1 MSDNL
6 ENEKQ
11 KVLIVDRDRF
21 ANLISRMLVSNYD
34 PDTAND
40 GLDAVKKLRD
50 ILPNVIV
57 VDVDIPGNG
66 LKLAELVGVSPS
78 YRKVPIIL
86 TSMTPSPDNIIHAQN
101 VGASSY
107 LAKPFGPNDL
117 QSRIRSAIEGG
128 PPAPLATSSETGED
142 DVDAF
147 TTRVKSIDGLPA
159 FPATHAKILEL
170 AKSDDATADDL
181 AEQIQLDPGLLANIF
196 KLANSSA
203 YGFNRPVK
211 DLSLAVTLLGMEEIA
226 NMVMVAQVFDN
237 LGEYEDGAGLDL
249 QAFWKHSVGTAFIAR
264 AIAQKLQTE
273 TEHAFLGGMLH
284 DLGKLV
290 LDRYFADYY
299 GEVVQ
304 IANDQSCPIAEI
316 EQDILG
322 LTHSEIGGLLAS
334 QWQFPRNHLNTIL
347 YHHTPEQT
355 KRDQRLVCL
364 IHIADVLCRQF
375 EFGSGGDNSTPQ
387 FSEHA
392 LKRFALNDDSIQKL
406 TDAAETELENASAFL
421 ATLVS

>member
-1 MSDNL
+1 MSDNP

-21 ANLISRMLVSNYD
+21 ADIISRMLVSNFD

-50 ILPNVIV
+50 LLPNVIV
-57 VDVDIPGNG
+57 VDVDVPGNG

-78 YRKVPIIL
+78 YREVPVIL
-86 TSMTPSPDNIIHAQN
+86 TSTNPSPDNIIQAQN

-128 PPAPLATSSETGED
+128 PPAPLSSGVENDEDPAET
-142 DVDAF
+142 F
-147 TTRVKSIDGLPA
+147 TTRVKTIDGLPA

-170 AKSDDATADDL
+170 AKSDNATAEDL

-249 QAFWKHSVGTAFIAR
+249 QEFWKHSIGTAFVAR
-264 AIAQKLQTE
+264 AIAQQLQTE
-273 TEHAFLGGMLH
+273 TEHAFLGGILH
-284 DLGKLV
+284 DLGKIV
-290 LDRYFADYY
+290 LDRYFAGYY
-299 GEVVQ
+299 AEVVQ
-304 IANDQSCPIAEI
+304 IANDQSLPIAEV

-322 LTHSEIGGLLAS
+322 LTHSEIGGLLA
-334 QWQFPRNHLNTIL
+334 QEWQFPRNHLNTIL
-347 YHHTPEQT
+347 YHHTPEQAR
-355 KRDQRLVCL
+355 RDQRLVCL

-375 EFGSGGDNSTPQ
+375 DFGSDEDNAAPE

-392 LKRFALNDDSIQKL
+392 LKRFSLTDDSIQKL
-406 TDAAETELENASAFL
+406 TNAAEAELENANAFL